1 MAGSVK
7 NAILKKK
14 IQNTVYDLMI
24 KTTWAMV
31 FADSDEVSLKSYLET
46 LNGDA
51 STAGSY
57 KKYIADTILN
67 EAASSGTLGERVKN
81 AETALAILNNI
92 DPTVAGSL
100 AKVLADA
107 QGYTDTQI
115 GDTTSIDASYT
126 TVVAAL
132 NGIKSELEGK
142 ISGGFH
148 FKGTKDYT
156 SELPSTAQSEGDV
169 WQVRYQGT
177 SGTTRLDAEYAW
189 NGTEWVEMGSFI
201 DLAPYALS
209 ANVTA
214 DITAAKENVL
224 GLSAGTAITAQNNV
238 PGQISAA
245 ITNERDDTFAGTLA
259 ARVKGV
265 EGDVATLN
273 GDSATAGSVD
283 KKILDA
289 NGQLPGTVGTTTIT
303 TMKSYVDA
311 KAAAAEQAAL
321 DASGKFY
328 AQATQP
334 ENLTENDLWAQLL
347 D

>member
-31 FADSDEVSLKSYLET
+31 FAGSDEVSLQSYLQT

-51 STAGSY
+51 STVGSY

-81 AETALAILNNI
+81 AETALATLNNV

-107 QGYTDTQI
+107 EGYTDTKI
-115 GDTTSIDASYT
+115 GDTTSIDVSYT

-132 NGIKSELEGK
+132 NGIKAELEGK

-156 SELPSTAQSEGDV
+156 SELPSTGQSQGDV

-201 DLAPYALS
+201 NLAPYALS
-209 ANVTA
+209 ANVA
-214 DITAAKENVL
+214 ANIIAAKENVL
-224 GLSAGTAITAQNNV
+224 GLAAGTAITAQNNV

-245 ITNERDDTFAGTLA
+245 ITNERDDNVSGTLA

-265 EGDVATLN
+265 EGSVTTLN
-273 GDSATAGSVD
+273 GDSTTTGSVD

-321 DASGKFY
+321 AASGKFY

-334 ENLTENDLWAQLL
+334 NDLTENDLWAQLL

>member
-67 EAASSGTLGERVKN
+67 ETAASGTLGERVKN
-81 AETALAILNNI
+81 AETALTILNNA

-107 QGYTDTQI
+107 QGYTDTKV

-132 NGIKSELEGK
+132 NGIKTELEGK

-156 SELPSTAQSEGDV
+156 SELPSTGQSQGDV

-224 GLSAGTAITAQNNV
+224 GLTAGTAIT
-238 PGQISAA
+238 
-245 ITNERDDTFAGTLA
+245 NERNDTVAGTLA
-259 ARVKGV
+259 ARVKSV

-273 GDSATAGSVD
+273 GDSATAGSVA
-283 KKILDA
+283 KSILDA